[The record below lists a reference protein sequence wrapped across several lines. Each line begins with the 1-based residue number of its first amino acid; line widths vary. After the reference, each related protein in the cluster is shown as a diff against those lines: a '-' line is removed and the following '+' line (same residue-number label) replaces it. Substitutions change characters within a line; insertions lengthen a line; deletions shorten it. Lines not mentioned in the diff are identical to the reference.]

1 MIKMLKKDKMD
12 RDDFE
17 DFIGGPATLRSNKMN
32 RRKTFTKGENHL
44 SKQLELVLPIEN

>member
-17 DFIGGPATLRSNKMN
+17 DFMGGPGSNKIN
-32 RRKTFTKGENHL
+32 RRKTFTKGEYGL
-44 SKQLELVLPIEN
+44 SKELELDLPI